1 MKKTNF
7 KFEDIS
13 FYVDNSLPYLSN
25 ILNVEINRLH
35 NLNRKRFAIIFFNA
49 LLILPL
55 SQVIILLSSNK
66 SNGFYYFLLFF
77 VSMIGV
83 YINSKTV
90 YVHNN
95 ILNNRKVNSN
105 EELSVIENYGNY
117 INIDNKAKLEIL
129 SIYKMFFIEDKFDF
143 FLKSSIDNGIFDKD
157 FNWLISD
164 LHKYPVIFF
173 HILNSKGI
181 LKQVGNGKNT
191 IKKNDFVEISN
202 KLFDIKVDP
211 SMYSKEQY
219 KIIEQS
225 IIERE
230 YKEFNYLFK

>member
-13 FYVDNSLPYLSN
+13 FYVDNSWPYLSN
-25 ILNVEINRLH
+25 LINVEINRLH
-35 NLNRKRFAIIFFNA
+35 NLNRKRFALIFFNS

-66 SNGFYYFLLFF
+66 SNGFYYFLVLF
-77 VSMIGV
+77 VSMFGI

-90 YVHNN
+90 YMHNN
-95 ILNNRKVNSN
+95 ILSLKNKIVD
-105 EELSVIENYGNY
+105 EELELIGQYGEI
-117 INIDNKAKLEIL
+117 INIQDITKVELLKEFKL
-129 SIYKMFFIEDKFDF
+129 FFIEDKFEF
-143 FLKSSIDNGIFDKD
+143 FLKTSIENGIFDDNFK
-157 FNWLISD
+157 WLIDNSQ
-164 LHKYPVIFF
+164 KYHVVFF
-173 HILNSKGI
+173 HILSSKGI
-181 LKQVGNGKNT
+181 LKQVGNGKNK
-191 IKKNDFVEISN
+191 IKKNNFVEVSN
-202 KLFDIKVDP
+202 KLFDTKVDP